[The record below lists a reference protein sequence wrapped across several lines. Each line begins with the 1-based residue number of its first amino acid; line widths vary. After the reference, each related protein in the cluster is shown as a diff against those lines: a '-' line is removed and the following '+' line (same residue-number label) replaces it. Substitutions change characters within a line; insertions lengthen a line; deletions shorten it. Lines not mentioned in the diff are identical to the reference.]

1 MRACGRLLVDAGA
14 VEDRYVDAM
23 LDVVRQMGPYI
34 VIAPGIAMPH
44 ARPTDGVHHN
54 AFSLVRTRTAVEFGN
69 ADNDP
74 ATLLVG
80 LAAGDKDPHVT
91 ALRQLVSLIG
101 DRHNVET
108 MRNARRDRAAHRRR
122 RAGRPRRGRLTHSSS
137 SARAEWSASPW
148 PRPSSATNCWWTS
161 AVAGTGVASDRARA
175 SAASRSFRCRLALP
189 PGA

>member
-1 MRACGRLLVDAGA
+1 MPPDTHDAPQPLSVLLPPERMLLDGEADSWEEAVRACGRLLVDTGA

-23 LDVVRQMGPYI
+23 LDVVREMGPYI

-54 AFSLVRTRTAVEFGN
+54 AFSLVRLRTAVEFGN

-74 ATLLVG
+74 VTLLVG
-80 LAAGDKDPHVT
+80 LAAVDKDQHVT

-108 MRNARRDRAAHRRR
+108 MRNADGPDEITRLIADVE
-122 RAGRPRRGRLTHSSS
+122 RAGPDEG
-137 SARAEWSASPW
+137 
-148 PRPSSATNCWWTS
+148 
-161 AVAGTGVASDRARA
+161 G
-175 SAASRSFRCRLALP
+175 
-189 PGA
+189 